1 MDKDET
7 KIKDETKT
15 TKEIDWDEVDK
26 ECEKWLELTK
36 IFEENVKKSRQKP
49 VTAEEWEKQ
58 QETVLK
64 YLEEHGLK
72 DNIVELDE
80 NDNQFKMVSFDDLSV
95 EDFINDIEENNTNK
109 NEKK

>member
-7 KIKDETKT
+7 KIKNETKT

-26 ECEKWLELTK
+26 EYEKWFELTK
-36 IFEENVKKSRQKP
+36 IFEENVRKSRQNP
-49 VTAEEWEKQ
+49 VSAEEWEKQ

-80 NDNQFKMVSFDDLSV
+80 NNNHFKMVSFDDLSV